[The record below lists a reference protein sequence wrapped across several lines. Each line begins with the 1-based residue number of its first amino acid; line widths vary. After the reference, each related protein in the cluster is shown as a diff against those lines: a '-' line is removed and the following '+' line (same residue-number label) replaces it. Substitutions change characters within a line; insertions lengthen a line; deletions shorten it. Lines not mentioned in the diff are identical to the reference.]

1 MSNILQESIKKSN
14 ILTSVSTDH
23 SPIVSKNPET
33 PRGNGLW
40 KFNNYLCSNIDYT
53 TKLKNHIKLIQKTI
67 LKENITDEKIF
78 WEYIKYEIRK
88 LSISF
93 CKQYAKDKRTKTF
106 TNDHYLECKNKLE
119 QVYQEKVNG
128 IKIRSKCNWYEFGEK
143 SSKFFLNLEK
153 WHALKNQVRSLLF
166 GQNEIT
172 DNNQINSQLHHFYKT
187 LFTEKLQIQN
197 EDITAYLNQISIPVR
212 TEEQSQTCDGPI
224 LENELLKALK
234 NMSNNKSPGNDG
246 LTKEFYETFCED
258 LKKPLCASV
267 TKAFHRGEFLDDRRY

>member
-23 SPIVSKNPET
+23 SPIISKNPET

-153 WHALKNQVRSLLF
+153 WHALKNQV
-166 GQNEIT
+166 
-172 DNNQINSQLHHFYKT
+172 
-187 LFTEKLQIQN
+187 
-197 EDITAYLNQISIPVR
+197 
-212 TEEQSQTCDGPI
+212 
-224 LENELLKALK
+224 
-234 NMSNNKSPGNDG
+234 
-246 LTKEFYETFCED
+246 
-258 LKKPLCASV
+258 
-267 TKAFHRGEFLDDRRY
+267 